1 MKALIGSMTALA
13 LIATPAFA
21 QTTNTMSNSTDTAAK
36 PMAAKSSTHKAMKH
50 HAKHHAKCTCTS
62 KHKAKHHMMK
72 KKTTTTTTD
81 TTPKSN

>member
-13 LIATPAFA
+13 LFATPAFA
-21 QTTNTMSNSTDTAAK
+21 QTTNTMSNTTDTAAK
-36 PMAAKSSTHKAMKH
+36 PMAKSSTHKAMKH
-50 HAKHHAKCTCTS
+50 HAMHHAKCTCTS

-81 TTPKSN
+81 TTPKSS